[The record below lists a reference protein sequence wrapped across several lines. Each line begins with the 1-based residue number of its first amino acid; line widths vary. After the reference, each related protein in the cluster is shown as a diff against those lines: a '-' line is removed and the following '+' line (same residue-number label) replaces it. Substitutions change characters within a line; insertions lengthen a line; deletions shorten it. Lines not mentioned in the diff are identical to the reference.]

1 MLLHGVAVARLR
13 FITVPFI
20 HRRTTI
26 SNVARRARFIGC
38 LFLMCR
44 LFVNDPLPL
53 GRKASRDHTK
63 RVFPIFTLLISE
75 CTFRTFYY
83 FVSLQ
88 SASPAEFFRR
98 VIVVKKEITKSLSC
112 FCILLLN
119 ICFLALKTSHRTTRV
134 EYSMCTITM
143 RNALHG
149 NVTLNTFCLSI

>member
-1 MLLHGVAVARLR
+1 MLLHGVVVARLR
-13 FITVPFI
+13 FVTVPFI

-63 RVFPIFTLLISE
+63 RVFSIFTLLISE

-83 FVSLQ
+83 FVSFQ

-98 VIVVKKEITKSLSC
+98 VIVVKKKITKSLSC
-112 FCILLLN
+112 LLN
-119 ICFLALKTSHRTTRV
+119 ICFLALKTSHRTIRV

-149 NVTLNTFCLSI
+149 NVTLDTFCLNI

>member
-1 MLLHGVAVARLR
+1 MLPHGVVVARLR
-13 FITVPFI
+13 FVTVPFI

-53 GRKASRDHTK
+53 GRKASRDHIK

-75 CTFRTFYY
+75 CKFRTFYY
-83 FVSLQ
+83 FASFQ

-112 FCILLLN
+112 FCLLLLS
-119 ICFLALKTSHRTTRV
+119 ICFLPLKTSHCTTRV

-143 RNALHG
+143 RNAFHG
-149 NVTLNTFCLSI
+149 NVTLDTFCPNI